1 MNILKRKP
9 KRPKGLNIKDYTL
22 SQFVSNGINDDI
34 FRAVMR
40 HIEPCNKIQ
49 GFEFV
54 GFWNSQ
60 YKLYISIGKLLK
72 KENVTYS
79 ELIDAVLKGSD
90 AEIEI
95 DIENAKMLEVYAF
108 YKYVIDDYLAN
119 AKKFKY
125 MQTTKDLDLEAAG
138 VSVLDKYG
146 DTLTVDSL
154 AIRYQ
159 VQWEDVI
166 KWKFSEVFTKLAME
180 ADRSRV
186 REAYQKIKM
195 KTNATR

>member
-1 MNILKRKP
+1 MSILKKKP
-9 KRPKGLNIKDYTL
+9 KRPKTLSIKDYTL
-22 SQFVSNGINDDI
+22 SQFVSNGVNDDI
-34 FRAVMR
+34 FRAIMR

-49 GFEFV
+49 GFEFA

-60 YKLYISIGKLLK
+60 YKLYISVGKLLRK
-72 KENVTYS
+72 DNVTYS
-79 ELIDAVLKGSD
+79 DLINSILNDSD
-90 AEIEI
+90 NDTKI
-95 DIENAKMLEVYAF
+95 DIDNCKMLEIYAF
-108 YKYVIDDYLAN
+108 YKYVVDDYFAN

-125 MQTTKDLDLEAAG
+125 MQSPKDYDLEAAG

-159 VQWEDVI
+159 VQWDDVI
-166 KWKFSEVFTKLAME
+166 KWKFSEVFTKLAIE

-186 REAYQKIKM
+186 REEYQKIKM
-195 KTNATR
+195 KPNATR

>member
-1 MNILKRKP
+1 MSILKRKP
-9 KRPKGLNIKDYTL
+9 KRPKALNIRDYTL
-22 SQFVSNGINDDI
+22 SQFVSNGVYDDI
-34 FRAVMR
+34 FRAAMR

-54 GFWNSQ
+54 GFWSSQ

-72 KENVTYS
+72 KENATYS
-79 ELIDAVLKGSD
+79 EMINAILKGSD

-95 DIENAKMLEVYAF
+95 DTENAKMLEIYAF
-108 YKYVIDDYLAN
+108 FKYVVDDYFAN
-119 AKKFKY
+119 AQKFRY
-125 MQTTKDLDLEAAG
+125 MQTTKDTDLEAAG
-138 VSVLDKYG
+138 VGVLDKYG

-159 VQWEDVI
+159 VQWDDVI
-166 KWKFSEVFTKLAME
+166 KWKFSEIFTKLAME

-186 REAYQKIKM
+186 REEYQKIKM

>member
-1 MNILKRKP
+1 MNMLKRKP
-9 KRPKGLNIKDYTL
+9 KRLKALNIRDYTL
-22 SQFVSNGINDDI
+22 SQFVSNGVNDDI

-72 KENVTYS
+72 RDNATYS

-90 AEIEI
+90 VEMEM
-95 DIENAKMLEVYAF
+95 DIENAKMLEIYAF
-108 YKYVIDDYLAN
+108 YKYVLDDYFAN

-125 MQTTKDLDLEAAG
+125 MQAAKDADLEAAG

-159 VQWEDVI
+159 VQWDDVI
-166 KWKFSEVFTKLAME
+166 KWKFSEIFTKLAME

-186 REAYQKIKM
+186 REEYQKIKM
-195 KTNATR
+195 KQNATR